1 MKRFLLT
8 FAGVCVAG
16 MALAINTSWQWTSNG
31 SGWQASSSIYFVYST
46 TEIASGAEVVAATNA
61 GYGKDGAAGD
71 TPGSSW
77 DSSTAAPTGASS
89 QVVHNSP
96 YDGKSNYVGILDA
109 GWDNKIEAGTYY
121 FYLVVFNDK
130 VVSNATSYAVAQA
143 GTTGQVTVTSDGKVL
158 PPASAGEVPSEL
170 EFLDPTWIGGTY
182 SKAAPEP
189 TALALLALGLAGAAL
204 RRRVR

>member
-1 MKRFLLT
+1 MKRFLLIVVG
-8 FAGVCVAG
+8 ACVAG
-16 MALAINTSWQWTSNG
+16 FASAINTSWRWTSNG
-31 SGWQASSSIYFVYST
+31 SDWQANSSVYFVYST
-46 TEIASGAEVVAATNA
+46 TQINSAAEVVAAA
-61 GYGKDGAAGD
+61 SSQYGGEDAAGD

-77 DSSTAAPTGASS
+77 SAPTAPTGATSVG
-89 QVVHNSP
+89 VVDNP
-96 YDGKSNYVGILDA
+96 YDGKANYVGVDTSI
-109 GWDNKIEAGTYY
+109 GAGTYY

-143 GTTGQVTVTSDGKVL
+143 GTTGQVTVTSDGKVY
-158 PPASAGEVPSEL
+158 PPASAAENPPAL

-182 SKAAPEP
+182 RDAAPEP